1 MKGDC
6 MPAFKQLQLRSTLV
20 PFAAAALTASVIAAA
35 ALAPMAARSQAQ
47 PAPAATSAPLV
58 TGLPDFSVLVER
70 AGPSVVNIRTTE
82 KLRAGAMSSQE
93 EEMQEFFRRFFGMPM
108 PSPNPRQ
115 LPQPR
120 GPRGGGEER
129 EVPRGVGSGFVISAD
144 GYIMTNAHVVADAD
158 EIYVTLTDKREFKGK
173 VIGADQRTDVAIV
186 KIEANGLPA
195 LRMGDVGRLKV
206 GEWVVAIGSPFGL
219 ENTVTAGI
227 VSAKQR
233 ETGDFLPFIQTDV
246 AVNPGNSGGPLLNLR
261 GEVVGIN
268 SQIYSRTGTFAG
280 VSFAIPIDEAMRV
293 GEQLRSS
300 GRVSRGRLGVL
311 PQDVSKELAES
322 MGLPKAQGAILA
334 TVEKDGPADK
344 AGLEPGDVVTKIDNR
359 NVENATDL
367 RRVIGGMKPG
377 SSVNVEYW
385 RKGKTRTTAIKLG
398 ELEPVT
404 VAQRSPR
411 GGDNGARPDAQA
423 APFGL
428 VVRDLTDQQKRDL
441 RVRGGVSVEAV
452 DGAAASAG
460 IRRGDVI
467 IAVQDSDIA
476 DAKQFEQVVK
486 ALPKDRAARMLVRRG
501 EMSQWVIVRGS
512 SK

>member
-1 MKGDC
+1 
-6 MPAFKQLQLRSTLV
+6 
-20 PFAAAALTASVIAAA
+20 
-35 ALAPMAARSQAQ
+35 
-47 PAPAATSAPLV
+47 
-58 TGLPDFSVLVER
+58 
-70 AGPSVVNIRTTE
+70 
-82 KLRAGAMSSQE
+82 
-93 EEMQEFFRRFFGMPM
+93 
-108 PSPNPRQ
+108 
-115 LPQPR
+115 
-120 GPRGGGEER
+120 
-129 EVPRGVGSGFVISAD
+129 
-144 GYIMTNAHVVADAD
+144 
-158 EIYVTLTDKREFKGK
+158 
-173 VIGADQRTDVAIV
+173 
-186 KIEANGLPA
+186 
-195 LRMGDVGRLKV
+195 
-206 GEWVVAIGSPFGL
+206 
-219 ENTVTAGI
+219 
-227 VSAKQR
+227 
-233 ETGDFLPFIQTDV
+233 
-246 AVNPGNSGGPLLNLR
+246 
-261 GEVVGIN
+261 
-268 SQIYSRTGTFAG
+268 
-280 VSFAIPIDEAMRV
+280 MRV